1 MTRYNKQTDFVDEDT
16 SSIGS
21 IHLNEVTTSPNM
33 HIRFANR
40 GSTLW
45 YRRSK
50 IEKYLIVLVIML
62 FLLCAT
68 LATITFRDSE
78 AQTRILHVKQHPS
91 LEMPCLDKHC
101 VFAASEILKSI
112 DDTVNPC
119 DNFYDYACNSWIK
132 NNPIPDG
139 KSMWG
144 TFGKLEMQNQLV
156 VKNVLE
162 RNVSEYKSAAE
173 KKAKSYYESCLDVD
187 ETMDKMGAKPML
199 DLLSKIGGWNV
210 TDKNFNT
217 TKWSLQKILQTLHN
231 RYNMG
236 GLFGWAVGEDDRNST
251 KHIIQIDQGG
261 LTLPTRD
268 NYINKTTQHEKIL
281 NAYLEYMTK
290 IGMLLGADNE
300 NDTRLQMQSII
311 DFETKLAEITIPS
324 EERRDEETLYNLY
337 TLTDLQDL
345 APFINWRDHFE
356 DAFRLVGRKITEKE
370 KVVVYAPAYLKS
382 LTSLINNFTRTDD
395 GKIVIHNYL
404 VWQTVRSFASC
415 LSKSFRDA
423 YKGLRKALIGSDG
436 GEEPWRYCVTDTN
449 NVLGFAIGAMFV
461 REVFH
466 GDSKPQAED
475 MINEIRTAFK
485 DNLSKLNWMDKE
497 TRTLADEKADAIS
510 DMIGFPDYILDPVQL
525 DEKYKDLE
533 ISDKSYFEN
542 NLKLNTFNLKKN
554 LERLDQVV
562 NKTRWSMSPPTV
574 NAYYTPTKNQVVFPA
589 GILQMPFFD
598 FNNPRS
604 LNFGGIGVVVGHEI
618 THAFDDQGREYD
630 KYGNLHQWWNDKTIS
645 KFKSRTDCFVKQ
657 YEKYNVNGKYLNGK
671 QTLGENIAD
680 NGGLKSAYHAFLK
693 SRNNLRT
700 SDILPLPGL
709 NMTHNQ
715 LFFVSFAQVW
725 CSSVT
730 EETINLQIEKDPHSP
745 PNFRVIGSLSNLPE
759 FADEFNCPLGS
770 KMNPK
775 EKCEVW

>member
-1 MTRYNKQTDFVDEDT
+1 
-16 SSIGS
+16 
-21 IHLNEVTTSPNM
+21 
-33 HIRFANR
+33 
-40 GSTLW
+40 
-45 YRRSK
+45 
-50 IEKYLIVLVIML
+50 
-62 FLLCAT
+62 
-68 LATITFRDSE
+68 
-78 AQTRILHVKQHPS
+78 
-91 LEMPCLDKHC
+91 MPCLDKHC

-395 GKIVIHNYL
+395 GKMY
-404 VWQTVRSFASC
+404 
-415 LSKSFRDA
+415 
-423 YKGLRKALIGSDG
+423 
-436 GEEPWRYCVTDTN
+436 
-449 NVLGFAIGAMFV
+449 
-461 REVFH
+461 VF
-466 GDSKPQAED
+466 
-475 MINEIRTAFK
+475 
-485 DNLSKLNWMDKE
+485 DK
-497 TRTLADEKADAIS
+497 I
-510 DMIGFPDYILDPVQL
+510 IL
-525 DEKYKDLE
+525 
-533 ISDKSYFEN
+533 
-542 NLKLNTFNLKKN
+542 
-554 LERLDQVV
+554 
-562 NKTRWSMSPPTV
+562 
-574 NAYYTPTKNQVVFPA
+574 
-589 GILQMPFFD
+589 
-598 FNNPRS
+598 
-604 LNFGGIGVVVGHEI
+604 
-618 THAFDDQGREYD
+618 
-630 KYGNLHQWWNDKTIS
+630 
-645 KFKSRTDCFVKQ
+645 
-657 YEKYNVNGKYLNGK
+657 
-671 QTLGENIAD
+671 
-680 NGGLKSAYHAFLK
+680 
-693 SRNNLRT
+693 
-700 SDILPLPGL
+700 
-709 NMTHNQ
+709 
-715 LFFVSFAQVW
+715 
-725 CSSVT
+725 
-730 EETINLQIEKDPHSP
+730 
-745 PNFRVIGSLSNLPE
+745 
-759 FADEFNCPLGS
+759 
-770 KMNPK
+770 
-775 EKCEVW
+775 

>member
-1 MTRYNKQTDFVDEDT
+1 
-16 SSIGS
+16 
-21 IHLNEVTTSPNM
+21 
-33 HIRFANR
+33 
-40 GSTLW
+40 
-45 YRRSK
+45 
-50 IEKYLIVLVIML
+50 
-62 FLLCAT
+62 
-68 LATITFRDSE
+68 
-78 AQTRILHVKQHPS
+78 
-91 LEMPCLDKHC
+91 MPCLDKHC

-187 ETMDKMGAKPML
+187 EAMDKMGAKPML

-311 DFETKLAEITIPS
+311 EFETKLAEITIPS

-395 GKIVIHNYL
+395 GK
-404 VWQTVRSFASC
+404 
-415 LSKSFRDA
+415 
-423 YKGLRKALIGSDG
+423 
-436 GEEPWRYCVTDTN
+436 
-449 NVLGFAIGAMFV
+449 M
-461 REVFH
+461 
-466 GDSKPQAED
+466 
-475 MINEIRTAFK
+475 
-485 DNLSKLNWMDKE
+485 
-497 TRTLADEKADAIS
+497 
-510 DMIGFPDYILDPVQL
+510 
-525 DEKYKDLE
+525 
-533 ISDKSYFEN
+533 
-542 NLKLNTFNLKKN
+542 
-554 LERLDQVV
+554 
-562 NKTRWSMSPPTV
+562 
-574 NAYYTPTKNQVVFPA
+574 
-589 GILQMPFFD
+589 
-598 FNNPRS
+598 
-604 LNFGGIGVVVGHEI
+604 
-618 THAFDDQGREYD
+618 
-630 KYGNLHQWWNDKTIS
+630 
-645 KFKSRTDCFVKQ
+645 
-657 YEKYNVNGKYLNGK
+657 
-671 QTLGENIAD
+671 
-680 NGGLKSAYHAFLK
+680 
-693 SRNNLRT
+693 
-700 SDILPLPGL
+700 
-709 NMTHNQ
+709 
-715 LFFVSFAQVW
+715 
-725 CSSVT
+725 
-730 EETINLQIEKDPHSP
+730 
-745 PNFRVIGSLSNLPE
+745 
-759 FADEFNCPLGS
+759 
-770 KMNPK
+770 
-775 EKCEVW
+775 